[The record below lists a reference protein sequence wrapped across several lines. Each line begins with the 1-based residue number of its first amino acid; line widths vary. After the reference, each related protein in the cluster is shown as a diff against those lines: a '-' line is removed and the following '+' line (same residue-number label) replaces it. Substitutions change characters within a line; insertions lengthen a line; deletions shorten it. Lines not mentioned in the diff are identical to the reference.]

1 MRRALLY
8 SIFFFF
14 YLFFAT
20 YYGVWGSNTNTDYNF
35 VLHSIDNTTS
45 SGGLGF
51 LILGSVVEGSTIET
65 GFSAFSIL
73 NDGTVPVDITV
84 KGTDLLGGTTWTLSD
99 TATAG
104 VNTYGLKVGLGSYN
118 IIVRKTAAYNTLVSD
133 LAVGAS
139 QSFGIQF
146 LAPTSFSDGVVKT
159 GTLNL
164 TVTAH

>member
-1 MRRALLY
+1 MRK
-8 SIFFFF
+8 FFF
-14 YLFFAT
+14 YLTVILVFLLP
-20 YYGVWGSNTNTDYNF
+20 YGVLGSSVSDVGYSNVGSYA
-35 VLHSIDNTTS
+35 DNTTS
-45 SGGLGF
+45 GLGF
-51 LILGSVVEGSTIET
+51 LILGGVVESSTLET
-65 GFSAFSIL
+65 GLTAFSIL
-73 NDGTVPVDITV
+73 NDGTVAVDVTV
-84 KGTDLLGGTTWTLSD
+84 SGTDLIGGTTWTLSD